1 MSVLR
6 TIVSSSRAL
15 VTGAKDVARFREI
28 ATVFVRQGFGWFV
41 GQLRLRRELQL
52 QLELEGG
59 APESTALVGGELTR
73 ATIGSAD
80 TGKRLVAAFSQLGPT
95 FVKLG
100 QILSTRPDLLSDA
113 VIVEL
118 TRLQDQVAPLPFE
131 QVAAQLRANLGP
143 KWREHFAEI
152 DETPLASAS
161 IAQVHRA
168 TLGGGERVVLKVQR
182 PGLRPKIESDLNIL
196 MVIAT
201 NVEEAFDEAAAMDLV
216 GVIRGFAKSIA
227 QELDFQIE
235 ARNMARFARNFAGDP
250 LVSIPRVHDALST
263 SEVLCMEF
271 VEGRKFS
278 DVLGSGE
285 DIKPLVEVY
294 FRTAYKMLFID
305 GFFHGD
311 LHPGN
316 VFVREGGGL
325 AIIDCGMVG
334 RLSPSQKDK
343 LIDILWAVMSEDM
356 EALARSFFAMAIPT
370 GGKVDY
376 AAFEAD
382 VVEIAERYL
391 GGVPLSE
398 IQMGELFAELVA
410 GATRHRVRMPTDFT
424 MMFKAIL
431 TTEGLARSIAPDVDP
446 IELARPFITKMVE
459 ERYSPERLKQTLVA
473 DFHLLSRAAH
483 SLPAKLPALLEDIHE
498 GKLAVGIAPGSLK
511 QLHDAADRRLHQGV
525 RAALTI
531 TCIASGTYALGLG
544 LPATSPLGI
553 PWLSTLFYAAA
564 LYGVLGLRWRG

>member
-28 ATVFVRQGFGWFV
+28 ATVFVSHGFGWFV
-41 GQLRLRRELQL
+41 AQLKLRRELQL
-52 QLELEGG
+52 QVELQ
-59 APESTALVGGELTR
+59 GGELTR
-73 ATIGSAD
+73 AAIGSAD

-113 VIVEL
+113 VIAEL
-118 TRLQDQVAPLPFE
+118 THLQDRVAPLPFE
-131 QVAAQLRANLGP
+131 QIEAQLRANLGP
-143 KWREHFAEI
+143 GWRDDFAEI

-168 TLGGGERVVLKVQR
+168 VLKSGEKVVLKVQR

-196 MVIAT
+196 LAT
-201 NVEEAFDEAAAMDLV
+201 AGYLEEAFDEAAAMDIV
-216 GVIRGFAKSIA
+216 GVIRGFAKSLA
-227 QELDFQIE
+227 QELDFKVE
-235 ARNMARFARNFAGDP
+235 ARNMARFARNFASDP
-250 LVSIPRVHDALST
+250 RVTIPRVYEQLST
-263 SEVLCMEF
+263 GEVLCMQF

-278 DVLGSGE
+278 EVLGSGE
-285 DIKPLVEVY
+285 DIRPMVEVY

-316 VFVREGGGL
+316 VFLQEGGGL

-334 RLSPSQKDK
+334 RLSPSMKDK

-356 EALARSFFAMAIPT
+356 EGLARSFYALAIPT

-398 IQMGELFAELVA
+398 IQMGELFGELVA

-424 MMFKAIL
+424 MMFKAIV

-446 IELARPFITKMVE
+446 LELARPFITQMIQD
-459 ERYSPERLKQTLVA
+459 RYSPDRLKQTLVA
-473 DFHLLSRAAH
+473 DFQLLSRMAH
-483 SLPAKLPALLEDIHE
+483 SLPQKLPAVLEDIHE
-498 GKLAVGIAPGSLK
+498 GKLAIGIAPGSLK
-511 QLHDAADRRLHQGV
+511 AIDEASDRRLHQGV

-531 TCIASGTYALGLG
+531 TAVACGTYTLGLG

-553 PWLSTLFYAAA
+553 PWISTIFFFAAA
-564 LYGVLGLRWRG
+564 YGLLGLRWRS

>member
-1 MSVLR
+1 VSVLR

-15 VTGAKDVARFREI
+15 VTGVKDVGRFREI
-28 ATVFVRQGFGWFV
+28 TTSFVKHGFGWFV
-41 GQLRLRRELQL
+41 AQLKLRRELQI
-52 QLELEGG
+52 ELTG
-59 APESTALVGGELTR
+59 TELTR
-73 ATIGSAD
+73 AAIGSAD
-80 TGKRLVAAFSQLGPT
+80 TGKRLVAAFSELGPT

-113 VIVEL
+113 VIAEL
-118 TRLQDQVAPLPFE
+118 TALQDQVAPVPFE
-131 QVAAQLRANLGP
+131 QIEAQLRANLGP
-143 KWREHFAEI
+143 KWREQFAEI
-152 DETPLASAS
+152 EEAPLASAS
-161 IAQVHRA
+161 IAQVHRGVLK
-168 TLGGGERVVLKVQR
+168 TGEKVAIKVQR

-196 MVIAT
+196 LAT
-201 NVEEAFDEAAAMDLV
+201 AGYAEDAFDEASAMDLV
-216 GVIRGFAKSIA
+216 GVIRGFAKSLA
-227 QELDFQIE
+227 QELDFRIE
-235 ARNMARFARNFAGDP
+235 ARNMARFARNFADDP
-250 LVSIPRVHDALST
+250 KVRVPRVHGELST
-263 SEVLCMEF
+263 EEVLCMEF

-278 DVLGSGE
+278 ELLDTGDE
-285 DIKPLVEVY
+285 IRPLVEVY

-316 VFVREGGGL
+316 VFLQADGVL

-356 EALARSFFAMAIPT
+356 EALARSFYALAIPT
-370 GGKVDY
+370 AGKVNY

-382 VVEIAERYL
+382 VIEIAERYL

-398 IQMGELFAELVA
+398 IQMGELFSELVA
-410 GATRHRVRMPTDFT
+410 GAARHHVRMPTDFT

-446 IELARPFITKMVE
+446 LELARPFITQMIQ

-473 DFHLLSRAAH
+473 DFQLLSRLAH
-483 SLPAKLPALLEDIHE
+483 SLPHKLPALLEDIHE
-498 GKLAVGIAPGSLK
+498 GKLAIGVAPGTLK
-511 QLHDAADRRLHQGV
+511 AIQESADRRLHQGV

-531 TCIASGTYALGLG
+531 TGIACGTYTLGLG

-553 PWLSTLFYAAA
+553 PWISTIMFAAA
-564 LYGVLGLRWRG
+564 VYGLIGLRWRN